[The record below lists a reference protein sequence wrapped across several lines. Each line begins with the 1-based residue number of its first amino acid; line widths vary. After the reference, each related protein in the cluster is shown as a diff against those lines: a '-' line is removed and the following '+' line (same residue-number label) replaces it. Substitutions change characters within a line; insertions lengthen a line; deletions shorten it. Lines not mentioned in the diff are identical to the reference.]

1 MGVGEGDLELSLEE
15 SRMWPQGKWGVGA
28 QDQEQPVQRPWGGGS
43 IEAIETIL
51 PVHFVHS
58 CAEKLQSDEQF
69 SKNLF
74 GPPLESA
81 FDHED
86 FTGDGGRGFWGTAS
100 VGRRLGG
107 AVARV
112 GGRVGQAGGSP

>member
-1 MGVGEGDLELSLEE
+1 MCKGPE
-15 SRMWPQGKWGVGA
+15 R
-28 QDQEQPVQRPWGGGS
+28 GGG
-43 IEAIETIL
+43 IGKTEPIP

-86 FTGDGGRGFWGTAS
+86 FTGDGGFRDTGLAS
-100 VGRRLGG
+100 RRLGG
-107 AVARV
+107 AIARV
-112 GGRVGQAGGSP
+112 DGRVGQAGGSIWGSCVGH

>member
-1 MGVGEGDLELSLEE
+1 M
-15 SRMWPQGKWGVGA
+15 
-28 QDQEQPVQRPWGGGS
+28 QRPGGGG
-43 IEAIETIL
+43 IETIETIP

-86 FTGDGGRGFWGTAS
+86 FTGDGGGGFRGTGLAS
-100 VGRRLGG
+100 RRLGG
-107 AVARV
+107 AIARV
-112 GGRVGQAGGSP
+112 GGRVGQAGGSIRGPCAGH